1 MDASGYDHA
10 AFIPEFYDHIV
21 PYATR
26 ADVRF
31 YVEAAR
37 ECGGPVLELGCG
49 TGRIL
54 VPTARAGVEIA
65 GLDASEG
72 MLDARR
78 RRLRAEPP
86 EVQGRVSLHRGDLRD
101 FDLARAFRL
110 VTIPFRPFQHL
121 ITVAEQLA
129 CLGAIRRHLTTDGRL
144 VFDVFNPSIHNLA
157 KPADG
162 AETDEEPSFTL
173 PDGRTVIR
181 RHRMLERD
189 LVRQSTPAN
198 SSTTSPTPMTA
209 RSASSIPSRCVASSV
224 SRRSTCSP
232 ELASSW
238 TTFILTSTGHPTGRG
253 TRGI

>member
-72 MLDARR
+72 MLDACR

-129 CLGAIRRHLTTDGRL
+129 CLGAIRL
-144 VFDVFNPSIHNLA
+144 
-157 KPADG
+157 
-162 AETDEEPSFTL
+162 
-173 PDGRTVIR
+173 
-181 RHRMLERD
+181 
-189 LVRQSTPAN
+189 
-198 SSTTSPTPMTA
+198 
-209 RSASSIPSRCVASSV
+209 
-224 SRRSTCSP
+224 
-232 ELASSW
+232 
-238 TTFILTSTGHPTGRG
+238 ILTSTGHPTGRG

>member
-72 MLDARR
+72 MLDACR

-101 FDLARAFRL
+101 FDLARVPPGDHPVPPFSAPHHSGGAARL
-110 VTIPFRPFQHL
+110 PGRDPSYSDFDRSPYGSRYPGDLILVARP
-121 ITVAEQLA
+121 
-129 CLGAIRRHLTTDGRL
+129 
-144 VFDVFNPSIHNLA
+144 
-157 KPADG
+157 
-162 AETDEEPSFTL
+162 
-173 PDGRTVIR
+173 
-181 RHRMLERD
+181 
-189 LVRQSTPAN
+189 
-198 SSTTSPTPMTA
+198 TA
-209 RSASSIPSRCVASSV
+209 
-224 SRRSTCSP
+224 
-232 ELASSW
+232 
-238 TTFILTSTGHPTGRG
+238 
-253 TRGI
+253 